1 MVLRIVGNARSAKGL
16 GERLRV
22 KQEASFYAFYTDKN
36 RVVSKMTQSTDGCR
50 RF

>member
-22 KQEASFYAFYTDKN
+22 KQEASFYAF
-36 RVVSKMTQSTDGCR
+36 TQIKIGWCLK
-50 RF
+50 